1 MKYLS
6 KMSLSAVAVVL
17 IAPPALAQERAEN
30 SLVLEEI
37 TVTAQR
43 REESMQDV
51 PVSVSAFSG
60 ENIEKAGITEATD
73 YLMMTPNVGFS
84 EDGEGGSRSV
94 NIAIRGVSNVA
105 LDGIAAANSIGYYVD
120 DMSVGSVAQGT
131 INPQLQD
138 MERIEVLRGPQGTFF
153 GRNAVGGAINITTRK
168 PDDVFFFEGSASV
181 GNQDTWGVEGIVN
194 VPFNEKFMMRA
205 VAAVEESDTEISN
218 ISPTG
223 NDPFYEYQTA
233 RVSFRALP
241 SDMVTLDL
249 SITQTNEDE
258 GGDIAVP
265 SGVLDLDTMDT
276 FGFGSPFDAIDTG
289 PGFYPDND
297 DTIDRDTIEFN
308 EKEFTIING
317 RVTVDWDRVQ
327 LKSITGY
334 IDSDFKRDS
343 DIDGISL
350 EIGPLPLR
358 RSNRYSAEAFSQELR
373 LQSTEGDKI
382 DWTVGAYYAK
392 DEFKQHN
399 EIAILPKGEGANG
412 TPVAFINGNDRFF
425 EFETLALFADV
436 NFHVTDTVDLIVG
449 GRYSEDDI
457 FVRDSDFNRD
467 PADDP
472 VEDSIDFDD
481 FSPRFVV
488 RYHPSDQ
495 LNLYASA
502 SKGYKAGGTDVSSAT
517 RSAGAPFDSEE
528 LWSYEIGFK
537 SRLADG
543 RVSLSGAVFTLTWED
558 FQVQTNRL
566 ADPGDI
572 ASSVETT
579 QNAEE
584 ASSTGFELELLA
596 LAAEDLTLGL
606 NIGYT
611 DSEFDDFQNAVLKGF
626 TNGDPNIIDVS
637 GQPLPRTPE
646 WTYTIIADYGF
657 EFGSNWEGFVRGDWS
672 WVDEQYSNIEAVGA
686 LVGETVSGQP
696 FNLPTFP
703 YEVPSYDVANLSGGV
718 SNENFRI
725 TAHIKNLFDEQYYT
739 GTADN
744 FGAAGMRLKP
754 HFRTY
759 GIKFTYMTN

>member
-1 MKYLS
+1 
-6 KMSLSAVAVVL
+6 
-17 IAPPALAQERAEN
+17 
-30 SLVLEEI
+30 
-37 TVTAQR
+37 
-43 REESMQDV
+43 
-51 PVSVSAFSG
+51 
-60 ENIEKAGITEATD
+60 NIEKAGITEATG

-94 NIAIRGVSNVA
+94 NIAIRGVSNIA
-105 LDGIAAANSIGYYVD
+105 LDGVAAANSIGYYID
-120 DMSVGSVAQGT
+120 EMSVGAVAQGT

-181 GNQDTWGVEGIVN
+181 GNQGSWGVEGIVN

-205 VAAVEESDTEISN
+205 VAAVDESDTEINN

-241 SDMVTLDL
+241 TDNVTLDL

-276 FGFGSPFDAIDTG
+276 FGFGSPSDAIDTG
-289 PGFYPDND
+289 PGFYPSNE

-317 RVTVDWDRVQ
+317 RVTVDWDTVQ

-373 LQSTEGDKI
+373 LQSTEGDKF

-425 EFETLALFADV
+425 EFETLAVFADA
-436 NFHVTDTVDLIVG
+436 NFHVSDTVDLIVG

-481 FSPRFVV
+481 FSPRFVA
-488 RYHPSDQ
+488 RYQPSDE

-517 RSAGAPFDSEE
+517 RSAGAPFESEE

-566 ADPGDI
+566 ADPGNI

-584 ASSTGFELELLA
+584 ASATGFELELLA
-596 LAAEDLTLGL
+596 LAAENLTLGL

-626 TNGDPNIIDVS
+626 TNGEPNIIDVS

-646 WTYTIIADYGF
+646 WTYSISADYGF
-657 EFGSNWEGFVRGDWS
+657 EFGSNWEGFVRGDWT

-686 LVGETVSGQP
+686 LVGETVSGEP

>member
-703 YEVPSYDVANLSGGV
+703 YEVPSYDVANLSAGV

>member
-481 FSPRFVV
+481 
-488 RYHPSDQ
+488 HPSDQ

-703 YEVPSYDVANLSGGV
+703 YEVPSYDVANLSAGV

>member
-6 KMSLSAVAVVL
+6 RMSLSAVAVVL
-17 IAPPALAQERAEN
+17 IAPPALAQERADN

-60 ENIEKAGITEATD
+60 ANIEKAGITEATD

-168 PDDVFFFEGSASV
+168 PDDVFFFEGSASA
-181 GNQDTWGVEGIVN
+181 GNHGSWGVEGIVN
-194 VPFNEKFMMRA
+194 VPFSDKFMMRA
-205 VAAVEESDTEISN
+205 VAAVEESDTAISN
-218 ISPTG
+218 ISSTG

-258 GGDIAVP
+258 GGDIAIP
-265 SGVLDLDTMDT
+265 SGVLDLDTIET

-289 PGFYPDND
+289 PGFFPSND
-297 DTIDRDTIEFN
+297 ETIDRDTIEFN

-317 RVTVDWDRVQ
+317 RVTVDWDTVQ
-327 LKSITGY
+327 LKSITGF

-358 RSNRYSAEAFSQELR
+358 RANRYSAEAFSQEFR
-373 LQSTEGDKI
+373 LQSTEGNKI
-382 DWTVGAYYAK
+382 DWTVGLYYAK

-425 EFETLALFADV
+425 EFETQALFADV
-436 NFHVTDTVDLIVG
+436 NFHVSDTVDLIVG
-449 GRYSEDDI
+449 GRYSQDDV

-472 VEDSIDFDD
+472 VEDSVDYED
-481 FSPRFVV
+481 FSPRFVA
-488 RYHPSDQ
+488 RYQPSDE
-495 LNLYASA
+495 LNIYASA

-517 RSAGAPFDSEE
+517 RSAGVPFDSED

-543 RVSLSGAVFTLTWED
+543 RVSLSGAAFTLEWED

-572 ASSVETT
+572 GSSVETT
-579 QNAEE
+579 QNAAK
-584 ASSTGFELELLA
+584 ASSAGFELELLA

-606 NIGYT
+606 NIGFT

-626 TNGDPNIIDVS
+626 TNGEPNIIDVS

-646 WTYTIIADYGF
+646 WTYSISADYGF

-672 WVDEQYSNIEAVGA
+672 WVDKQYSNIEAVGA
-686 LVGETVSGQP
+686 LVGETVSGEP
-696 FNLPTFP
+696 FSLPTFP

-725 TAHIKNLFDEQYYT
+725 TAYIKNLFDEQYYT

-754 HFRTY
+754 HFLTY